1 MISRRTFVGALVGG
15 LLAAPLVVDAQ
26 QAGKLYKIGYLG
38 GSSAV
43 SVRPGMAAL
52 RQYLQELGWVEGRN
66 LAIEI
71 RMADGKGDRLPTL
84 AGELVALGVDVI
96 VTQGSPATRAAKQV
110 TTTVPV
116 VMWNTTDPVGQGF
129 VASLAKPGGNITGVS
144 DFSGELSSKRLEL
157 LREATRATKVA
168 VVLDPGHQAHAVE
181 WKHTQ

>member
-1 MISRRTFVGALVGG
+1 MDRRRFLVTSLVGA
-15 LLAAPLVVDAQ
+15 LAAPLAAEAQ
-26 QAGKLYKIGYLG
+26 QAGRLYKIGYLG

-52 RQYLQELGWVEGRN
+52 RQYLQELGWVDGRN
-66 LAIEI
+66 LAIEM

-110 TTTVPV
+110 TTAVPI

-129 VASLAKPGGNITGVS
+129 VASLAILSTRRWRRSVRSKLPARRARMQHRLRCADPLRAFPPGQ
-144 DFSGELSSKRLEL
+144 DRLSSHNSRPY
-157 LREATRATKVA
+157 R
-168 VVLDPGHQAHAVE
+168 
-181 WKHTQ
+181 